1 MAGHQIV
8 DLRIGVQFSSITFY
22 GQVSIAA
29 IAADCKSATH
39 AVNIAGSIPALPTT
53 QGVMFREAKLH
64 SLLRKHGA
72 QIC

>member
-1 MAGHQIV
+1 MAGGQCPMFRFAK
-8 DLRIGVQFSSITFY
+8 LRSLLRKHAASIF

-39 AVNIAGSIPALPTT
+39 AVNTVGSIPTLPIG
-53 QGVMFREAKLH
+53 QCPM
-64 SLLRKHGA
+64 